1 MASRL
6 QSLMLIL
13 LLLIVAAIILIAG
26 TIQREHDFDI
36 TQRAVQLALANG
48 AANEVGERIRQQRDN
63 LRLFAD
69 EYRDSIARL
78 ALHPDDNRLNDSIH
92 KRLKQRFPDHL
103 AFTITTGA
111 GIPLVQ
117 DIDTLI
123 GDVCQLDITHFV
135 KEAARSRAPRGNTV
149 FIHPQ
154 PGNYHYDLMA
164 RWESGKRNGV
174 FFVSF
179 KPKEL
184 VRLLQNYQLPG
195 HELLLVKA
203 SDPSLIEIS
212 AAGARNRLQRNIH
225 LNAEERRI
233 ARLGKS
239 IRGSDWRMI
248 DLPNPEYAKH
258 YKKWLWLEAGIIFAM
273 VIVASLVMLI
283 LIWRLSGRR

>member
-1 MASRL
+1 MASRI

-26 TIQREHDFDI
+26 TIQREHDFEI
-36 TQRAVQLALANG
+36 NQRAVQLALANG
-48 AANEVGERIRQQRDN
+48 AANEVGERILQQREN

-78 ALHPDDNRLNDSIH
+78 AMRPDDNRLNESIQR
-92 KRLKQRFPDHL
+92 RLAQRFPDRL
-103 AFTITTGA
+103 AFTITTSSGA
-111 GIPLVQ
+111 PLVQ

-123 GDVCQLDITHFV
+123 GDVCQLDITHFI
-135 KEAARSRAPRGNTV
+135 KEAARSRAPRGNLV

-164 RWESGKRNGV
+164 RWGSGKHGGV

-179 KPKEL
+179 KPEDV
-184 VRLLQNYQLPG
+184 VRLLRNYQLPG

-203 SDPSLIEIS
+203 SDPSLIEVS
-212 AAGARNRLQRNIH
+212 ADGARDRLKRDIR
-225 LNAEERRI
+225 LNAGEQRV

-248 DLPNPEYAKH
+248 DLPDQAFAKR
-258 YKKWLWLEAGIIFAM
+258 YKNRLWLEAGIIFAM
-273 VIVASLVMLI
+273 VFVASLVMLV